1 MMARPKVKL
10 NSRGI
15 AEVLRSEGVRR
26 ELREHAERVAA
37 RARAQAPV
45 DTGAY
50 RDSIRVESDTTDR
63 AVERVVSDDPA
74 ARIIEARTG
83 NLARALGA
91 EGG

>member
-63 AVERVVSDDPA
+63 PVERVVSDDPA